1 MFNHKSGLNS
11 GHAVG
16 ELKSLLDLISD
27 PKKLQN
33 ALAELNAKMH
43 EAAQADKALA
53 EKHLKLSG
61 DLASVEKFKTE
72 VEAKAKELYE
82 KEKRQKDKEV
92 ELAHRENAV
101 QVIEKTVN
109 KHKEDF
115 ETEKQSFLAD
125 ISAKQKEAEARLAKA
140 SEASA
145 KAEIFLQEYEQK
157 VSKLK
162 AAMQGA

>member
-1 MFNHKSGLNS
+1 MFNHKSGPS
-11 GHAVG
+11 SSHAIG
-16 ELKSLLDLISD
+16 ELKSLLELVSD
-27 PKKLQN
+27 PKKLQST
-33 ALAELNAKMH
+33 LADLNEKIV
-43 EAAQADKALA
+43 EASKADKELA

-61 DLASVEKFKTE
+61 DLASVEKFKAE

-145 KAEIFLQEYEQK
+145 KAEILLQDYEQK